1 MNMRG
6 LAAVVL
12 LFSLAARADEGMWT
26 FDNLPLQQMK
36 EKYRFVPDEKWIE
49 HVRLSAVEFGSAS
62 GAFVSRDGLVLTN
75 HHVGLRSIEK
85 VSEPGEKDY
94 ARNGFVARTREEEIR
109 IPDLK
114 LYTLVKM
121 VNVTDKV
128 NAAVKPGM
136 DDREAMDARKA
147 ELARLRDKLDRRD
160 GLFAW
165 HVPLYSG
172 GEYWVYLYKVHRDV
186 RLVMAPEKQIAF
198 FGGDPDNFT
207 YPRHDL
213 DFALFRVYEG
223 GAPYHPAHY
232 LKWSTG
238 GARPGEPAFVIGCP
252 GSTQRME
259 TIAQMRH
266 WRDVE
271 LPMRIRQDEA
281 RRAAIAEYGNRSEDK
296 ARRSASDLFFTENS
310 LKAARGELEGL
321 LDVHAFAQLEE
332 KEAQLRALVAKDE
345 TLQAGTG
352 QSWARIEEAVGALA
366 QITRAQTFVN
376 SRNSTL
382 LRTALGVVRCA
393 QELDRPP
400 RERLAGYRS
409 RDDEEDQKWR
419 MTRAISIE
427 DLELE
432 TFLIAKGLED
442 IRQQLD
448 PQHPLRKAVLGDREP
463 MDVARDAV
471 ADTRIQA
478 IFVRRDT
485 ILGRASG
492 VAKSKDGMVQLA
504 RRFESYDRDLQEQ
517 RERLEG
523 IIRDHEER
531 IARARFAVFG
541 KTLYP
546 DATGTLRFAYGAVA
560 GYEEQGRRIAP
571 FTTLSD
577 LYARARDKGPEAGGG
592 AWALPGIWEKRKALL
607 NLETP
612 LNFVTSADIVG
623 GNSGS
628 PTINASGELIGV
640 VFDGNL
646 QSLPGKF
653 YFDEKVN
660 RAISVDG
667 RAIIEAMVNVYD
679 AKPLANELLSR

>member
-36 EKYRFVPDEKWIE
+36 EKYRFVPDERWIE

-332 KEAQLRALVAKDE
+332 KEGSFARWWPRTRHCRPGLARAGRGSRRRLGRSPRSPEPRPLSTAGIPPCCVPPSVWSAAPRSL
-345 TLQAGTG
+345 TGLPGSGWPATGAGTTRRTR
-352 QSWARIEEAVGALA
+352 SGA
-366 QITRAQTFVN
+366 
-376 SRNSTL
+376 
-382 LRTALGVVRCA
+382 
-393 QELDRPP
+393 
-400 RERLAGYRS
+400 
-409 RDDEEDQKWR
+409 
-419 MTRAISIE
+419 
-427 DLELE
+427 
-432 TFLIAKGLED
+432 
-442 IRQQLD
+442 
-448 PQHPLRKAVLGDREP
+448 
-463 MDVARDAV
+463 
-471 ADTRIQA
+471 
-478 IFVRRDT
+478 
-485 ILGRASG
+485 
-492 VAKSKDGMVQLA
+492 
-504 RRFESYDRDLQEQ
+504 
-517 RERLEG
+517 
-523 IIRDHEER
+523 
-531 IARARFAVFG
+531 
-541 KTLYP
+541 
-546 DATGTLRFAYGAVA
+546 
-560 GYEEQGRRIAP
+560 
-571 FTTLSD
+571 
-577 LYARARDKGPEAGGG
+577 
-592 AWALPGIWEKRKALL
+592 
-607 NLETP
+607 
-612 LNFVTSADIVG
+612 
-623 GNSGS
+623 
-628 PTINASGELIGV
+628 
-640 VFDGNL
+640 
-646 QSLPGKF
+646 
-653 YFDEKVN
+653 
-660 RAISVDG
+660 
-667 RAIIEAMVNVYD
+667 
-679 AKPLANELLSR
+679 